1 MSNPF
6 ASTYISPLALASL
19 ANRRKTVTK
28 AIALEVVADL
38 QAGNPRAWATLK
50 KWRGERWKV
59 NMKWWNLIEAQ
70 LLLLNNNS
78 YD

>member
-1 MSNPF
+1 MSL
-6 ASTYISPLALASL
+6 STNSL
-19 ANRRKTVTK
+19 LLRRRKTVTK

-70 LLLLNNNS
+70 LLLTNNS